1 MALTEKTGKP
11 ASRYKKLVLLHSND
25 MHGDFTA
32 EKVDSRLVGGV
43 SLLSGYIDRVRK
55 EEPNTLYCIAGDMF
69 QGSVIDTEYKGISTI
84 EIMNAL
90 SPDVVTPGNHE
101 VDYGVPHLLFLEKC
115 ARFPLINANMYSKV
129 NGARLFRP
137 YVVRRIGGMKI
148 LFIGILT
155 EEVMA
160 QAKKEALIGNSV
172 EIREAPA
179 EIGRICNAFKAA
191 DVDLTVLLTHIGFE
205 EDKKLAASLDPDWG
219 IDMIIGGHSHTL
231 PEAPAV
237 VNDILIVQAGTGT
250 DYIGR
255 FDLTIDTEEN
265 RVSDYQ
271 WQIVP
276 IDDAH
281 CRRDPGMDALI
292 GRFTT
297 DIDRKYNRVVTRFRR
312 ELTHPTRL
320 AETELGNL
328 AADIVRDTLDLDIMM
343 VASGSIR
350 VERMGPL
357 VLLADLTEGYPF
369 DDRVFRVMMTGK
381 QLAHILTHM
390 LRDEIWTGAHCEFY
404 QLSRGMKVVYSK
416 SEHELRELSL
426 YGEPI
431 LPDKIYTVGF
441 QEYHLINIEKNL
453 DISIEELA
461 ANRKPRV
468 AATSVRDILDE
479 YFTERQH
486 LDSCVEG
493 RITIVE

>member
-1 MALTEKTGKP
+1 
-11 ASRYKKLVLLHSND
+11 
-25 MHGDFTA
+25 
-32 EKVDSRLVGGV
+32 
-43 SLLSGYIDRVRK
+43 
-55 EEPNTLYCIAGDMF
+55 
-69 QGSVIDTEYKGISTI
+69 
-84 EIMNAL
+84 
-90 SPDVVTPGNHE
+90 
-101 VDYGVPHLLFLEKC
+101 
-115 ARFPLINANMYSKV
+115 
-129 NGARLFRP
+129 
-137 YVVRRIGGMKI
+137 MK
-148 LFIGILT
+148 
-155 EEVMA
+155 
-160 QAKKEALIGNSV
+160 NP
-172 EIREAPA
+172 R
-179 EIGRICNAFKAA
+179 
-191 DVDLTVLLTHIGFE
+191 
-205 EDKKLAASLDPDWG
+205 
-219 IDMIIGGHSHTL
+219 
-231 PEAPAV
+231 
-237 VNDILIVQAGTGT
+237 
-250 DYIGR
+250 
-255 FDLTIDTEEN
+255 
-265 RVSDYQ
+265 
-271 WQIVP
+271 
-276 IDDAH
+276 
-281 CRRDPGMDALI
+281 
-292 GRFTT
+292 
-297 DIDRKYNRVVTRFRR
+297 
-312 ELTHPTRL
+312 
-320 AETELGNL
+320 L